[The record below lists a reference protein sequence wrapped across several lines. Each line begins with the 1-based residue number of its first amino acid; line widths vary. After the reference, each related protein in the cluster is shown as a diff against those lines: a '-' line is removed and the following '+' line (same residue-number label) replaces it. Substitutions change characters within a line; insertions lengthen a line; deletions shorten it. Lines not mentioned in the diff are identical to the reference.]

1 MILVEGRRSV
11 AQLTK
16 YITSGML
23 LMLSGMSASQAI
35 ATSTDIKANITDGSC
50 QISVDNATITFD
62 RKDVTQFTAGAATVL
77 PLGIN
82 LNCVGMQGQK
92 PSLSVSGES
101 SGLSDTRLFRAAG
114 SSAQYVGFMLK
125 KGTLTSLADFYN
137 AAGTVA
143 PGDKVSIDP
152 VDGDSV
158 VPFSV
163 GLVRSA
169 GDPMLTAGAVNAKLT
184 FAFIFP

>member
-1 MILVEGRRSV
+1 MALFI
-11 AQLTK
+11 K
-16 YITSGML
+16 HITSGVL
-23 LMLSGMSASQAI
+23 LVLSGMSASQAVAAI
-35 ATSTDIKANITDGSC
+35 TDIKANITDGSC
-50 QISVDNATITFD
+50 QISVDNANITFD
-62 RKDVTQFTAGAATVL
+62 RKDVSQFTAGTATVL
-77 PLGIN
+77 PLDIN
-82 LNCVGMQGQK
+82 LNCVGMQGQA

-101 SGLSDTRLFRAAG
+101 SGLSDTRLFRAAS

-137 AAGTVA
+137 ASGTVA
-143 PGDKVSIDP
+143 PGDKVLINP

-158 VPFSV
+158 EAFSV

-169 GDPMLTAGAVNAKLT
+169 GDSMPTAGAVNAKIT